1 MADAFWV
8 IGSDGRE
15 YGPAD
20 GTLLRRWVM
29 EHRIVAGTRIRPEAG
44 EPVEARSHP
53 SVADLFEAGAGP
65 GATGG
70 PDAYG
75 GADAHGGSAGSG
87 AAATASGSGY
97 YAATVAEFR
106 VWDLL
111 SRAWDLVRPYWFI
124 LGAMF
129 FILCAIGSV
138 PYIGWIAQF
147 VVTGAVMIGIWRAV
161 LGMMAGRPPNV
172 GMMFESFDR
181 LLDGFLA
188 TLVMTV
194 LIGVGLL
201 FFIVPGVILMVLW
214 SFTYPILAERPVDFW
229 EAMRLSARLTE
240 GYRWR
245 LFLLGLASCLVL
257 FLGLLV
263 FFVGVFVAWGVVITA
278 YALAYRFLL
287 ERQGGAA
294 GGTASGAPAVPR

>member
-8 IGSDGRE
+8 IGADGRE

-20 GTLLRRWVM
+20 GSMLRRWVA
-29 EHRIVAGTRIRPEAG
+29 ERRIVAGSRIRLESG
-44 EPVEARSHP
+44 EPVEARSLP
-53 SVADLFEAGAGP
+53 EIADLFEDP
-65 GATGG
+65 GSAAAAGG
-70 PDAYG
+70 PASN
-75 GADAHGGSAGSG
+75 GAPI
-87 AAATASGSGY
+87 
-97 YAATVAEFR
+97 AEFR

-111 SRAWDLVRPYWFI
+111 SRAWDLVRPHWFI

-161 LGMMAGRPPNV
+161 LGMLAGRPPSV

-188 TLVMTV
+188 TLVMGV
-194 LIGVGLL
+194 LIGVGFL
-201 FFIVPGVILMVLW
+201 FFVVPGVILMILW
-214 SFTYPILAERPVDFW
+214 TFTYPILAERPVDFW

-245 LFLLGLASCLVL
+245 LFLLGLASCLIL
-257 FLGLLV
+257 FLGMLV
-263 FFVGVFVAWGVVITA
+263 FFVGVFVAWGVVVTA
-278 YALAYRFLL
+278 YALAYRHLMA
-287 ERQGGAA
+287 RQG
-294 GGTASGAPAVPR
+294 SLIDPPAVPPR